1 MGQTVTDQR
10 LRNFSGQ
17 ILITSGHTARY
28 SNAAMCGWS
37 TKSASTVPKMK
48 DNTMAA
54 SRRPQIKD
62 VMTPDDVTLSPTAE
76 AIQATKAMKS
86 LNVGVIPI
94 CDGKRLLGMVTDR
107 DLVVRVMA
115 EHRNPETERSAI
127 L

>member
-1 MGQTVTDQR
+1 
-10 LRNFSGQ
+10 
-17 ILITSGHTARY
+17 
-28 SNAAMCGWS
+28 
-37 TKSASTVPKMK
+37 MK